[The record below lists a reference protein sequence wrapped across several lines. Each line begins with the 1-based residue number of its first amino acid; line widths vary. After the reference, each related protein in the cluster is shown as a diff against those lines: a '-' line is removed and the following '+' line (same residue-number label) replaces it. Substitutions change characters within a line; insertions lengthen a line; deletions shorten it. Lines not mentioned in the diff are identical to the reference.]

1 MWDAQGP
8 LTLKGAGKVITLKQ
22 VEALYWIAELGSFEA
37 AAMRLNTTQSAI
49 SKRIQELESRFDLEI
64 FDRSRRTA
72 CLTPKGEEILQSARQ
87 LLDMRDGLL
96 VQLGA
101 QEAMFH
107 RLRLGVTELT
117 ALTWLPILADRLR
130 KRFPKLEIEPE
141 VGLSRAL
148 YERLAD
154 RTIDLIIVP
163 DVFTDP
169 RFSVTSVGKVENAWM
184 YADGVM
190 PDANLAFIG
199 ALRRAGYRF
208 KAVGAARAGHP
219 DHQIHGH
226 SPLSNRSKMTAV
238 NLCENPYNYHKAWEN
253 LHNGRL
259 GRFAAFRGSG
269 SMRKLVGGG
278 AYLFG
283 AEGDVAIDE
292 TYPANATTWHAKGVE
307 ITGTAVSW
315 QLTAYAVCAN
325 ANS

>member
-72 CLTPKGEEILQSARQ
+72 CPTPKGEEILQSARQ

-190 PDANLAFIG
+190 PARRGFTLADIAQQTVIVQGKDSGMGISYSQWFRSHGIDTPRTVVCSNLVAQIG
-199 ALRRAGYRF
+199 LTVSGLGVSYLPRTCLSHLTDQGVLRLARTTPALPRIHYVAMYPSSRPADFLGE
-208 KAVGAARAGHP
+208 VAR
-219 DHQIHGH
+219 
-226 SPLSNRSKMTAV
+226 LSQACCDFSQ
-238 NLCENPYNYHKAWEN
+238 
-253 LHNGRL
+253 
-259 GRFAAFRGSG
+259 
-269 SMRKLVGGG
+269 LV
-278 AYLFG
+278 LQ
-283 AEGDVAIDE
+283 
-292 TYPANATTWHAKGVE
+292 
-307 ITGTAVSW
+307 VS
-315 QLTAYAVCAN
+315 
-325 ANS
+325 